1 MDSLKNKIREN
12 KVTIGSWITIGHS
25 SIAEVMSQSEFDWIA
40 IDLEHSA
47 ISISQTEELIR
58 VIDLCNIAPLV
69 RLTSNSPEQIKRV
82 MDIGA
87 HGIIVPMVNAPE
99 DAKKAI
105 ESAYYYPAGNRSFGL
120 ARAQGYGTKFDNYL
134 DWSRDNTVIVV
145 QIEHINSLK
154 NLEEIFK
161 LKEVDAYIIGPYDLS
176 GSMGIPGDFNNKEF
190 KNVIKQ
196 IKKVADK
203 TNTPGGLHIVEP
215 NPNLLKQ
222 AIKDDYK
229 FIAYGVD
236 FRMINTVCAEGL
248 DSLDEQK

>member
-87 HGIIVPMVNAPE
+87 HGISVPMVNAPE

-161 LKEVDAYIIGPYDLS
+161 LKEVDAYIIGP
-176 GSMGIPGDFNNKEF
+176 
-190 KNVIKQ
+190 
-196 IKKVADK
+196 
-203 TNTPGGLHIVEP
+203 
-215 NPNLLKQ
+215 
-222 AIKDDYK
+222 
-229 FIAYGVD
+229 
-236 FRMINTVCAEGL
+236 
-248 DSLDEQK
+248 